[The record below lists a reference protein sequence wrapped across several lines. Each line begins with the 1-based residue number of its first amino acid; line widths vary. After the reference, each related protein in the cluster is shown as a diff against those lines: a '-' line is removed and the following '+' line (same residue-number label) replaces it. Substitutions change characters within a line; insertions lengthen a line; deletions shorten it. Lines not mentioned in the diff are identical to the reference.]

1 MSNIVQKQCKECF
14 HVLAD
19 STRMKIVRGL
29 QNESRNVSEIT
40 EGLGVTQPT
49 VSYHLK
55 MLDGLGLIK
64 KEKRGRSVY
73 YTFNKNYPCHNCG
86 VFAVP
91 VKLSASWRS
100 EK

>member
-1 MSNIVQKQCKECF
+1 MSSISQKQCAECF

-29 QNESRNVSEIT
+29 QEESRNVSAIT

-55 MLDGLGLIK
+55 MLDGLGLII
-64 KEKRGRSVY
+64 KEKRGRRAY
-73 YTFNKNYPCHNCG
+73 YAFNKNYPCRDCG
-86 VFAVP
+86 IFAAP
-91 VKLSASWRS
+91 VKL
-100 EK
+100 